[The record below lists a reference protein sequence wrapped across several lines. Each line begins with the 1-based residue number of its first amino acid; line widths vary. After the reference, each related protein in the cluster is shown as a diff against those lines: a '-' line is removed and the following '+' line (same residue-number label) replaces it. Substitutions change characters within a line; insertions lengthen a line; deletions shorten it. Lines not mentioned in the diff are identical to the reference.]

1 MRRLPPVHTA
11 KRLQTG
17 RGRHQ
22 PKWLVQDVG
31 EEGGLERF
39 RRPMRSKAT
48 FLLGKNWFDPLEAG
62 VRIRGCFGAKST
74 VEILLCSAR

>member
-31 EEGGLERF
+31 EEGGAASTELNSGNSPLLVLMRLHRF
-39 RRPMRSKAT
+39 HHP
-48 FLLGKNWFDPLEAG
+48 
-62 VRIRGCFGAKST
+62 GAKGRQRNAEKADIGS
-74 VEILLCSAR
+74 

>member
-39 RRPMRSKAT
+39 RRPMWPKAT
-48 FLLGKNWFDPLEAG
+48 FLLGKNWLDPLEDSLNLS
-62 VRIRGCFGAKST
+62 RSLSQK
-74 VEILLCSAR
+74 L

>member
-39 RRPMRSKAT
+39 RRPMWPKAT
-48 FLLGKNWFDPLEAG
+48 FLLGKNWFDPLEA
-62 VRIRGCFGAKST
+62 RLPIRGCFGAKST

>member
-39 RRPMRSKAT
+39 PITGGAGMLQYLCHLPYSSLRVNNRLRS
-48 FLLGKNWFDPLEAG
+48 LHHDE
-62 VRIRGCFGAKST
+62 RMT
-74 VEILLCSAR
+74 VQ

>member
-1 MRRLPPVHTA
+1 MWP
-11 KRLQTG
+11 
-17 RGRHQ
+17 
-22 PKWLVQDVG
+22 
-31 EEGGLERF
+31 
-39 RRPMRSKAT
+39 KAT